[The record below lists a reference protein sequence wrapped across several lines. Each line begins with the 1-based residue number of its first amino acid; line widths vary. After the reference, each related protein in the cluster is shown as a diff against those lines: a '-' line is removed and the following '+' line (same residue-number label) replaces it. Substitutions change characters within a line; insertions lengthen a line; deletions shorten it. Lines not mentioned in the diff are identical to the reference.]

1 MSHSRISIT
10 KDNNIFMNKSC
21 LYLLSLVIVGCAFY
35 ACADKKPKFEVS
47 GVIENAENE
56 VLYLE
61 QRTLGEPLLVDSIIL
76 DQKGEFK
83 FESGALPYPEFF
95 KLRVGN
101 QNINFVVD
109 SVEQISIK
117 GDLKNNL
124 ALNYDIEGSYPSKLM
139 KDVAIDLAQLEIKL
153 NELESSL
160 NNKKLTEL
168 QFAEQANNAIDEF
181 KKKQGNVILNH
192 FKNPIGYYI
201 VHLRL
206 NNSLIYDPYN
216 KKDLTYYR
224 SVATLWSNNYSA
236 SPRTKALEQYVLMVM
251 ADMKTLSNQQAL
263 MEKLVEQDVEDASEL
278 YTVELPNIN
287 GDLIST
293 RALKSKPVIL
303 DFSIYNSDYAN
314 VHNAVLNNIN
324 NKFKNQIEIYQVS
337 FDKEPHIWKN
347 YAAQLP
353 WICVRDQA
361 GFTSPLISKFNIT
374 IFPTTYL
381 MDAKGNIVKRFVDG
395 DNMEKEIQKVINSS
409 KK

>member
-1 MSHSRISIT
+1 M
-10 KDNNIFMNKSC
+10 KKNFF
-21 LYLLSLVIVGCAFY
+21 YLLSLILLIAFES
-35 ACADKKPKFEVS
+35 CGEKKPKFEVS

-117 GDLKNNL
+117 GDFKNNL

-139 KDVAIDLAQLEIKL
+139 KEVTVDLVQLETKL
-153 NELESSL
+153 NDLESQL
-160 NNKKLTEL
+160 KDKKLTDT
-168 QFAEQANNAIDEF
+168 QFAEYANAAIDEF
-181 KKKQGNVILNH
+181 KKKQGTVILNH

-201 VHLRL
+201 VNLRL
-206 NNSLIYDPYN
+206 KGSLIYDPFN

-224 SVATLWSNNYSA
+224 SVATLWSNNYPS

-251 ADMKTLSNQQAL
+251 ADMKTLADQQAL
-263 MEKLVEQDVEDASEL
+263 MEKLVEQDVADASEL

-314 VHNAVLNNIN
+314 IHNAVLNNIN

-374 IFPTTYL
+374 TFPTTYL

>member
-1 MSHSRISIT
+1 M
-10 KDNNIFMNKSC
+10 KKNFF
-21 LYLLSLVIVGCAFY
+21 YLLSIILLIAFES
-35 ACADKKPKFEVS
+35 CGEKKPKFEVS

-95 KLRVGN
+95 KLRIGN

-117 GDLKNNL
+117 GDFKNNL

-139 KDVAIDLAQLEIKL
+139 KEVTVDLVQLETKLNGLEAQLKD
-153 NELESSL
+153 
-160 NNKKLTEL
+160 KKLTDT
-168 QFAEQANNAIDEF
+168 QFAEYANAAIDEF
-181 KKKQGNVILNH
+181 KKKQGTVILNH

-201 VHLRL
+201 VNLRL
-206 NNSLIYDPYN
+206 KGSLIYDPLN

-224 SVATLWSNNYSA
+224 SVATLWSNNYPS

-251 ADMKTLSNQQAL
+251 ADMKTLADQQAL
-263 MEKLVEQDVEDASEL
+263 MEKLVEQDVADASEL

-314 VHNAVLNNIN
+314 IHNAVLNNIN

-361 GFTSPLISKFNIT
+361 GFTSPLINKFNIT
-374 IFPTTYL
+374 TFPTTYL

>member
-1 MSHSRISIT
+1 M
-10 KDNNIFMNKSC
+10 KKNFF
-21 LYLLSLVIVGCAFY
+21 YLLSIILLIAFES
-35 ACADKKPKFEVS
+35 CGEKKPKFEVS

-95 KLRVGN
+95 KLRIGN

-117 GDLKNNL
+117 GDFKNNL

-139 KDVAIDLAQLEIKL
+139 KEVTVDLVQLETKLNGLEAQLKD
-153 NELESSL
+153 
-160 NNKKLTEL
+160 KKLTDI
-168 QFAEQANNAIDEF
+168 QFAEYANAAIDEF
-181 KKKQGNVILNH
+181 KKKQGTVILNH

-201 VHLRL
+201 VNLRL
-206 NNSLIYDPYN
+206 KGSLIYDPFN

-224 SVATLWSNNYSA
+224 SVATLWSNNYPS

-251 ADMKTLSNQQAL
+251 ADMKTLADQQAL
-263 MEKLVEQDVEDASEL
+263 MEKLVEQDVADASEL

-314 VHNAVLNNIN
+314 IHNAVLNNIN

-361 GFTSPLISKFNIT
+361 GFTSPLINKFNIT
-374 IFPTTYL
+374 TFPTTYL

>member
-1 MSHSRISIT
+1 MNRNT
-10 KDNNIFMNKSC
+10 LMNKN
-21 LYLLSLVIVGCAFY
+21 LFYLLSVIFLIVFASCGE
-35 ACADKKPKFEVS
+35 KKPKFEVS
-47 GVIENAENE
+47 GVIKNAENE

-76 DQKGEFK
+76 DQEGKFK

-109 SVEQISIK
+109 SVQQISIK

-124 ALNYDIEGSYPSKLM
+124 ALNYEVEGSYPSKLM
-139 KDVAIDLAQLEIKL
+139 KDVTIDLAQLEIT
-153 NELESSL
+153 L
-160 NNKKLTEL
+160 NNLEVQLKEKKLTES
-168 QFAEQANNAIDEF
+168 QFAEQANAAIDEF
-181 KKKQGNVILNH
+181 KKKQGSVILNH

-201 VHLRL
+201 VNLRL
-206 NNSLIYDPYN
+206 KGSLIYDPFN

-224 SVATLWSNNYSA
+224 SVATLWSNNYPS

-251 ADMKTLSNQQAL
+251 ADMKTLSNQQAM
-263 MEKLVEQDVEDASEL
+263 MEKLAEQEITDASDI
-278 YTVELPNIN
+278 YTVELPNLN

-293 RALKSKPVIL
+293 RALKGRPVIL
-303 DFSIYNSDYAN
+303 DFSVYNSDYAN
-314 VHNAVLNNIN
+314 IHNAVLNNIN

-347 YAAQLP
+347 YASQFP
-353 WICVRDQA
+353 WICVRDQS
-361 GFTSPLISKFNIT
+361 GFASPLISKFNVT
-374 IFPTTYL
+374 TFPTTYL
-381 MDAKGNIVKRFVDG
+381 LDAKGNIVKRFVSG
-395 DNMEKEIQKVINSS
+395 DNMEKEVQKVINSG

>member
-1 MSHSRISIT
+1 M
-10 KDNNIFMNKSC
+10 KKNFF
-21 LYLLSLVIVGCAFY
+21 YLLSIILLIAFES
-35 ACADKKPKFEVS
+35 CGEKKPKFEVS

-101 QNINFVVD
+101 KNINFVVD

-117 GDLKNNL
+117 GDFKNNL

-139 KDVAIDLAQLEIKL
+139 KEVTVDLAQLETKL
-153 NELESSL
+153 NGLEAQL
-160 NNKKLTEL
+160 KDKKLTDT
-168 QFAEQANNAIDEF
+168 QFAEYANAGIDEF
-181 KKKQGNVILNH
+181 KKKQGTVILNH

-201 VHLRL
+201 VNLRL
-206 NNSLIYDPYN
+206 KGSLIYDPFN

-224 SVATLWSNNYSA
+224 SVATLWSNNYPS

-251 ADMKTLSNQQAL
+251 ADMKTLADQQAL
-263 MEKLVEQDVEDASEL
+263 MEKLVEQDVADASEL

-314 VHNAVLNNIN
+314 IHNAVLNNIN

-374 IFPTTYL
+374 TFPTTYL